1 MSYTGS
7 QAGVGFGTQIQMNTG
22 STGSPTWTTVG
33 EMTSVNLTGRQAV
46 TEETTNFQSSG
57 KEFLPTV
64 IDYGTWEFTGN
75 RVGGDAGQV
84 ALESAFTGLALKQ
97 FKITLPKS
105 GAQASTGDIFAFSAL
120 IEEIDYNVDATKV
133 VKMTGK
139 LKISGAITVTAG
151 S

>member
-1 MSYTGS
+1 MFMSYTGS
-7 QAGVGFGTQIQMNTG
+7 KAGIGFGTVIKMGANV
-22 STGSPTWTTVG
+22 VG

-57 KEFLPTV
+57 KEFKPTV
-64 IDYGTWEFTGN
+64 IDFGTWEFTGN

-84 ALESAFTGLALKQ
+84 ALEAAFTSLALQ
-97 FKITLPKS
+97 TFTIQLPKS
-105 GAQASTGDIFAFSAL
+105 GAQTTTGDLFTFSAL

-139 LKISGAITVTAG
+139 LKVSGAITVTPG